1 MLLCPR
7 AFLTGAGVHIRL
19 LGGIEVVSA
28 GGQPLHFATR
38 KTSLLFAAL
47 VLAGPKGLRRERVA
61 AMLWAGSGEQQAR
74 NSLRQALVDIRRLF
88 PSTGD
93 EAIRIEGNADTIWLA
108 ANANEADI
116 WVFDRNCQ
124 ADDGMSL
131 AAAADLYRGELL
143 DGPSFPGEIDE
154 WIVPLRANCTR
165 KALDLVERLSL
176 LPELGPSGEQ
186 ACESLAERLVAL
198 DPCAEQAHRALIRI
212 FRRRGKTNDALRQFL
227 ACKEALKREL
237 GVEPEEATR
246 ALVERIDASRMEH
259 PSEPTAAGG
268 RPGIELSRSEEA
280 AEPPR
285 PAVSIPEKPSIAV
298 LPFQNMSGDAEQEY
312 FTDGVVEEITAALSH
327 VNWLFVIARNSAF
340 AYKGQA
346 VDVKRVARELGV
358 RYVLEGSVRRAGSRL
373 RVAGQLV
380 EAAAGVSLWADR
392 FEGDV
397 SEVFELQDL
406 VASSVIGAISPR
418 LEQAEMARAKRKP
431 TDSLDAYDHYL
442 RGMASLYRWTREGLE
457 EALPQFYKA
466 IELDPDFAA
475 AQGAAAWCYFWRMA
489 NGWMSDREKETAE
502 VSRLVGNVAIAGQD
516 DAVALAFSGL
526 ALGYVI
532 GDYEAGSALA
542 DRALVLNPNCAA
554 AWSASGC
561 LKACHDDPDI
571 AIEHLSRARRLSPL
585 DPLTFFM
592 QSFTAFAHF
601 VAGRHDAAWPLAE
614 AASRAQPYYLTGLR
628 VAAASNA
635 MAGRLDAASKYVSRS
650 LALDPELALSNLKHR
665 VGQIRPDYFARYVE
679 ALRVAGLPE

>member
-1 MLLCPR
+1 MTDVFVSYAR
-7 AFLTGAGVHIRL
+7 ADEPQA
-19 LGGIEVVSA
+19 
-28 GGQPLHFATR
+28 
-38 KTSLLFAAL
+38 
-47 VLAGPKGLRRERVA
+47 ERVA
-61 AMLWAGSGEQQAR
+61 
-74 NSLRQALVDIRRLF
+74 
-88 PSTGD
+88 
-93 EAIRIEGNADTIWLA
+93 EA
-108 ANANEADI
+108 
-116 WVFDRNCQ
+116 
-124 ADDGMSL
+124 
-131 AAAADLYRGELL
+131 
-143 DGPSFPGEIDE
+143 
-154 WIVPLRANCTR
+154 LRAEGYEVWR
-165 KALDLVERLSL
+165 DSE
-176 LPELGPSGEQ
+176 LP
-186 ACESLAERLVAL
+186 
-198 DPCAEQAHRALIRI
+198 AHRAYADVIEERLKSAQAVVVLWSGEAARSQWV
-212 FRRRGKTNDALRQFL
+212 RAEADAARSAGTLVQATLDGAHPPMPFNQIQC
-227 ACKEALKREL
+227 ADLKL
-237 GVEPEEATR
+237 WDGNC
-246 ALVERIDASRMEH
+246 DASGWRKLAGSVAEL
-259 PSEPTAAGG
+259 TAG
-268 RPGIELSRSEEA
+268 RGTDKPKRRSPKA
-280 AEPPR
+280 S
-285 PAVSIPEKPSIAV
+285 AVSVCV

-358 RYVLEGSVRRAGSRL
+358 RYVLEGSVRKAGSRL

-406 VASSVIGAISPR
+406 VASRVIGAISPR

-431 TDSLDAYDHYL
+431 TESLDAYDHYL

-489 NGWMSDREKETAE
+489 NGWMSDREQETAE

-592 QSFTAFAHF
+592 QCFTAFAHF
-601 VAGRHDAAWPLAE
+601 VAGRNEAAWPIAE

-635 MAGRLDAASKYVSRS
+635 MAGRLDAASKHIARS
-650 LALDPELALSNLKHR
+650 LRLDPELTLSNLKHR

-679 ALRVAGLPE
+679 ALRLAGLPE

>member
-1 MLLCPR
+1 M
-7 AFLTGAGVHIRL
+7 AGVHIRL
-19 LGGIEVVSA
+19 PGGIEVVSA
-28 GGQPLHFATR
+28 GEQPLHFATR

-61 AMLWAGSGEQQAR
+61 AMLWAGSAEQQAR

-93 EAIRIEGNADTIWLA
+93 EAIRIEGNADAIWLA
-108 ANANEADI
+108 ASADEADI
-116 WVFDRNCQ
+116 WIFDQKVR
-124 ADDGMSL
+124 AEDAGSL
-131 AAAADLYRGELL
+131 ATAAGLYRGDLL
-143 DGPSFPGEIDE
+143 DGLSSPGEIDE
-154 WIVPLRANCTR
+154 WLAPLRASYAR

-176 LPELGPSGEQ
+176 LPELDFSEQQ
-186 ACESLAERLVAL
+186 ACEALAERLVAI

-212 FRRRGKTNDALRQFL
+212 FHRRGKTNDAFRQFL

-246 ALVERIDASRMEH
+246 ALVERIEPLKTERLKEPKAEEDPSGVEPSR
-259 PSEPTAAGG
+259 
-268 RPGIELSRSEEA
+268 LEA
-280 AEPPR
+280 KAEPPR
-285 PAVSIPEKPSIAV
+285 AVVSVPEKPSIAV

-312 FTDGVVEEITAALSH
+312 FTDGVVEEITTALSH

-340 AYKGQA
+340 AYKGHT
-346 VDVKRVARELGV
+346 VDVTRVARDLGV
-358 RYVLEGSVRRAGSRL
+358 RYVLEGSVRKAGSRL

-397 SEVFELQDL
+397 SDVFELQDL
-406 VASSVIGAISPR
+406 VASRVIGAISPK

-475 AQGAAAWCYFWRMA
+475 AEGAAAWCYFWRMA
-489 NGWMSDREKETAE
+489 NGWMTDRQKETVE

-542 DRALVLNPNCAA
+542 DRALVLNPNCAT

-592 QSFTAFAHF
+592 QCFTAFAHF

-614 AASRAQPYYLTGLR
+614 AASREQPYYLTGLR

-635 MAGRLDAASKYVSRS
+635 MAGRLDAAGKYISRS
-650 LALDPELALSNLKHR
+650 LTLDPGLRLSNLKHR
-665 VGQIRPDYFARYVE
+665 VGQIRPDYFDRYVE
-679 ALRVAGLPE
+679 ALRLAGLPE

>member
-1 MLLCPR
+1 M
-7 AFLTGAGVHIRL
+7 HIRL

-47 VLAGPKGLRRERVA
+47 VLVGPKGVRRERVA
-61 AMLWAGSGEQQAR
+61 ATLWAGSGEQQAR

-108 ANANEADI
+108 ANTDEADI
-116 WVFDRNCQ
+116 WVFDRKCQ
-124 ADDGMSL
+124 ADDGESL
-131 AAAADLYRGELL
+131 AAAADLYRGDLL
-143 DGPSFPGEIDE
+143 DGLSSPGQIDE
-154 WIVPLRANCTR
+154 WLAPLRANYSR
-165 KALDLVERLSL
+165 KALDLAERLSL
-176 LPELGPSGEQ
+176 LRELGSHEEQ
-186 ACESLAERLVAL
+186 ACETLAERLVTL

-212 FRRRGKTNDALRQFL
+212 FRRRGKTNDAFRQFL

-246 ALVERIDASRMEH
+246 ALVERIEAANME
-259 PSEPTAAGG
+259 PKEPVVDSG
-268 RPGIELSRSEEA
+268 PPEVELSNLEVR
-280 AEPPR
+280 AELPR
-285 PAVSIPEKPSIAV
+285 PAVSVPEKPSIAV
-298 LPFQNMSGDAEQEY
+298 LPFQNMSGDAEQDY
-312 FTDGVVEEITAALSH
+312 FTDGVVEEITTALSH

-346 VDVKRVARELGV
+346 VDVTRVGRELGV
-358 RYVLEGSVRRAGSRL
+358 RYVLEGSVRKAGSRL

-380 EAAAGVSLWADR
+380 EAAAGTSLWADR

-397 SEVFELQDL
+397 SEIFELQDL

-431 TDSLDAYDHYL
+431 TESLDAYDHYL
-442 RGMASLYRWTREGLE
+442 RGMTSLYRWTREGLD

-489 NGWMSDREKETAE
+489 NGWMTDRHQETAE
-502 VSRLVGNVAIAGQD
+502 VARLVGNVAIHGKD
-516 DAVALAFSGL
+516 DAVALAFSSV

-542 DRALVLNPNCAA
+542 DRALVLNPNCAT
-554 AWSASGC
+554 AWSASGY
-561 LKACHDDPDI
+561 LKACYGDPDI

-592 QSFTAFAHF
+592 QTFTAFAHF
-601 VAGRHDAAWPLAE
+601 VAGRYDAAWPLAE

-635 MAGRLDAASKYVSRS
+635 MAGRQNAASKHIARSRQ
-650 LALDPELALSNLKHR
+650 LDPELTLSNLKHR
-665 VGQIRPDYFARYVE
+665 VGPIRPAYFTKYFE
-679 ALRVAGLPE
+679 ALRLAGLPE

>member
-1 MLLCPR
+1 
-7 AFLTGAGVHIRL
+7 
-19 LGGIEVVSA
+19 
-28 GGQPLHFATR
+28 
-38 KTSLLFAAL
+38 
-47 VLAGPKGLRRERVA
+47 
-61 AMLWAGSGEQQAR
+61 MLWAGSGEQQAR

-88 PSTGD
+88 PSAGD
-93 EAIRIEGNADTIWLA
+93 ETIRIEGNADTIWLA
-108 ANANEADI
+108 ANADEADI
-116 WVFDRNCQ
+116 WIFDRKIQ
-124 ADDGMSL
+124 ADDGASL
-131 AAAADLYRGELL
+131 AAAADFYRGDLL
-143 DGPSFPGEIDE
+143 DGLSFSHEIDE
-154 WIVPLRANCTR
+154 WLAPLRANYTR

-176 LPELGPSGEQ
+176 LPELGSREEQ
-186 ACESLAERLVAL
+186 ACERLAERLVTL

-212 FRRRGKTNDALRQFL
+212 FHRHGKTNDAFRQFL

-246 ALVERIDASRMEH
+246 ALVERIEAPNMGRLKEPIADGGPPEIGVSRLEAKV
-259 PSEPTAAGG
+259 EPL
-268 RPGIELSRSEEA
+268 RPT
-280 AEPPR
+280 
-285 PAVSIPEKPSIAV
+285 VSVPEKPSIAV

-312 FTDGVVEEITAALSH
+312 FTDGVVEEITTALSH
-327 VNWLFVIARNSAF
+327 VSWLFVIARNSAF

-346 VDVKRVARELGV
+346 VDVTRVARELGV
-358 RYVLEGSVRRAGSRL
+358 RYVLEGSVRKAGSRL
-373 RVAGQLV
+373 RVAGQLI
-380 EAAAGVSLWADR
+380 EATAGVSLWADR

-406 VASSVIGAISPR
+406 VASSVIGAISPK

-431 TDSLDAYDHYL
+431 TESLDAYDHYL
-442 RGMASLYRWTREGLE
+442 RGMASLYSWTREGLE
-457 EALPQFYKA
+457 AALPQFYKA

-475 AQGAAAWCYFWRMA
+475 AKGAAAWCYFWRMA
-489 NGWMSDREKETAE
+489 NGWMTDPQKERAE
-502 VSRLVGNVAIAGQD
+502 VSRLAGNVAIAHQD

-532 GDYEAGSALA
+532 GDYEAGSALV

-585 DPLTFFM
+585 DPMTFFM

-601 VAGRHDAAWPLAE
+601 VAGRYDAAWPIAE

-635 MAGRLDAASKYVSRS
+635 MAGRLDAASGHIARS
-650 LALDPELALSNLKHR
+650 LRLDPELTLSNLKHR
-665 VGQIRPDYFARYVE
+665 VGQIRPDYFARYAE
-679 ALRVAGLPE
+679 ALRLAGLPE

>member
-1 MLLCPR
+1 M
-7 AFLTGAGVHIRL
+7 HIRL

-28 GGQPLHFATR
+28 DGQPLHFATR

-47 VLAGPKGLRRERVA
+47 VLAGPKGVRRERLA
-61 AMLWAGSGEQQAR
+61 AMLWADSGEQQAR

-88 PSTGD
+88 PSTGA

-108 ANANEADI
+108 ANAEETDI
-116 WVFDRNCQ
+116 WIFDRKIQ
-124 ADDGMSL
+124 AEDGTSL
-131 AAAADLYRGELL
+131 TAAADLYYGDLL
-143 DGPSFPGEIDE
+143 DGLSFPGEIDE
-154 WIVPLRANCTR
+154 WFAPLRASYTR
-165 KALDLVERLSL
+165 KALELAERLSL
-176 LPELGPSGEQ
+176 LPELGPREEQ
-186 ACESLAERLVAL
+186 ACETLAERLVTL

-212 FRRRGKTNDALRQFL
+212 LRRRGKTNDAFRQFL
-227 ACKEALKREL
+227 TCKDALQREL

-246 ALVERIDASRMEH
+246 ALVERIEAPVTARLK
-259 PSEPTAAGG
+259 EPT
-268 RPGIELSRSEEA
+268 PEVEPSRLEA
-280 AEPPR
+280 TAEPPH
-285 PAVSIPEKPSIAV
+285 PTASVPEKPSIAV
-298 LPFQNMSGDAEQEY
+298 LPFQNMSGDPEQEY
-312 FTDGVVEEITAALSH
+312 FTDGVVEEITTALSH

-346 VDVKRVARELGV
+346 VDVTRVARELGV

-373 RVAGQLV
+373 RVAGQLI

-397 SEVFELQDL
+397 SQVFELQDL
-406 VASSVIGAISPR
+406 VASSVIGAISPK

-431 TDSLDAYDHYL
+431 TESLDAYDHYL
-442 RGMASLYRWTREGLE
+442 RGMASLYRWTKEGLE

-466 IELDPDFAA
+466 IERDPDFAA

-489 NGWMSDREKETAE
+489 NGWMSDRQKEAAE
-502 VSRLVGNVAIAGQD
+502 VSRLVGNVAISGQD

-526 ALGYVI
+526 ALGYI
-532 GDYEAGSALA
+532 FGDYEAGSALA

-592 QSFTAFAHF
+592 QTFTAFAHF
-601 VAGRHDAAWPLAE
+601 VAGRYDAAWPLAE

-635 MAGRLDAASKYVSRS
+635 MAGRPDAARKYIARS
-650 LALDPELALSNLKHR
+650 LQLDPELTLSSLKHR
-665 VGQIRPDYFARYVE
+665 VGQIRPAYFAKYVE
-679 ALRVAGLPE
+679 ALRLAGLPE

>member
-1 MLLCPR
+1 M
-7 AFLTGAGVHIRL
+7 HIRL

-47 VLAGPKGLRRERVA
+47 VLAGPKGLRRERAA
-61 AMLWAGSGEQQAR
+61 AMLWADSGEQQAR

-93 EAIRIEGNADTIWLA
+93 EAIRLEGNADTIWLA
-108 ANANEADI
+108 ANADEADI
-116 WVFDRNCQ
+116 WIFDRKCR
-124 ADDGMSL
+124 ADDSISL
-131 AAAADLYRGELL
+131 AAAADLYRGDLL
-143 DGPSFPGEIDE
+143 DGLSSPGEIDD
-154 WIVPLRANCTR
+154 WLVPLRTNYTR
-165 KALDLVERLSL
+165 KALDLAERLSL
-176 LPELGPSGEQ
+176 LPELGSREEQ
-186 ACESLAERLVAL
+186 ACETLAERLVRL
-198 DPCAEQAHRALIRI
+198 DSCAEQAHRALIRI
-212 FRRRGKTNDALRQFL
+212 FRRRGKTNDAFRQFL
-227 ACKEALKREL
+227 ACREALKREL
-237 GVEPEEATR
+237 SVEPEEATR
-246 ALVERIDASRMEH
+246 ALVERIETPAMER
-259 PSEPTAAGG
+259 PKDPAADGG
-268 RPGIELSRSEEA
+268 PPAIELSRLEA
-280 AEPPR
+280 KAEPMR
-285 PAVSIPEKPSIAV
+285 PAASVPEKPSIAV
-298 LPFQNMSGDAEQEY
+298 LPFQNMSGDAEQDY
-312 FTDGVVEEITAALSH
+312 FTDGVVEEITTALSH

-346 VDVKRVARELGV
+346 VDVARVARELGV
-358 RYVLEGSVRRAGSRL
+358 RYVLEGSVRRAGRRL
-373 RVAGQLV
+373 RVSGQLV
-380 EAAAGVSLWADR
+380 EAAAAVSLWADR

-431 TDSLDAYDHYL
+431 TESLDAYDHYL

-475 AQGAAAWCYFWRMA
+475 AEGAAAWCYFWRMA
-489 NGWMSDREKETAE
+489 NGWMTDRQKETAE
-502 VSRLVGNVAIAGQD
+502 VSRLVGNVAISGQD

-526 ALGYVI
+526 ALGYVT

-542 DRALVLNPNCAA
+542 DRALMLNPNCAA

-571 AIEHLSRARRLSPL
+571 AIEHMSRARRLSPL

-592 QSFTAFAHF
+592 QTFTAFAHF
-601 VAGRHDAAWPLAE
+601 VAGRYDAAWPLAE
-614 AASRAQPYYLTGLR
+614 AASRTQPYYLTGLR

-635 MAGRLDAASKYVSRS
+635 MAGRLDAASKHIARS
-650 LALDPELALSNLKHR
+650 LALDPELTLSNLKHR
-665 VGQIRPDYFARYVE
+665 VGQIRPAYFAKYVE
-679 ALRVAGLPE
+679 ALRLAGLPE

>member
-1 MLLCPR
+1 M
-7 AFLTGAGVHIRL
+7 
-19 LGGIEVVSA
+19 
-28 GGQPLHFATR
+28 
-38 KTSLLFAAL
+38 
-47 VLAGPKGLRRERVA
+47 
-61 AMLWAGSGEQQAR
+61 
-74 NSLRQALVDIRRLF
+74 
-88 PSTGD
+88 
-93 EAIRIEGNADTIWLA
+93 
-108 ANANEADI
+108 
-116 WVFDRNCQ
+116 FDRGCQ
-124 ADDGMSL
+124 ADDGASL
-131 AAAADLYRGELL
+131 AAAADLYRSELL
-143 DGPSFPGEIDE
+143 DGQSSPGEIDD
-154 WIVPLRANCTR
+154 WFAPLRANYTR

-176 LPELGPSGEQ
+176 LPALGPREEQ
-186 ACESLAERLVAL
+186 ACEALAERLVAL

-212 FRRRGKTNDALRQFL
+212 FRRRGKTNDAFRQFL

-237 GVEPEEATR
+237 DVEPEEATR
-246 ALVERIDASRMEH
+246 ALVERIEATAELG
-259 PSEPTAAGG
+259 EPAADRG
-268 RPGIELSRSEEA
+268 PPQAELSLLEA
-280 AEPPR
+280 KAAR
-285 PAVSIPEKPSIAV
+285 PAVSVPEKPSIAV

-312 FTDGVVEEITAALSH
+312 FTDGVVEEITTALSH

-346 VDVKRVARELGV
+346 VDVTRVARELGV

-380 EAAAGVSLWADR
+380 EATAGVSLWADR

-406 VASSVIGAISPR
+406 VASRVIGAISPR
-418 LEQAEMARAKRKP
+418 LEQAEIARAKRKP
-431 TDSLDAYDHYL
+431 TESLDAYDHYL
-442 RGMASLYRWTREGLE
+442 RGMASLLE

-475 AQGAAAWCYFWRMA
+475 AQGATAWCYFWRMA
-489 NGWMSDREKETAE
+489 NGWMTDRQKETDE

-516 DAVALAFSGL
+516 DAVALAFGGL

-542 DRALVLNPNCAA
+542 DRALALNPNCAA

-601 VAGRHDAAWPLAE
+601 VAGRHDAAWPVAE
-614 AASRAQPYYLTGLR
+614 AASREQPYYLTGLR

-635 MAGRLDAASKYVSRS
+635 MAGRLDAARRYISRS
-650 LALDPELALSNLKHR
+650 LALDPELTLSNLKHR
-665 VGQIRPDYFARYVE
+665 VGQIRPDYFAKYVE
-679 ALRVAGLPE
+679 ALRLAGLPE

>member
-1 MLLCPR
+1 M
-7 AFLTGAGVHIRL
+7 HIRL

-108 ANANEADI
+108 ANADEADI
-116 WVFDRNCQ
+116 WAFDRSCKD
-124 ADDGMSL
+124 DDGTSL

-143 DGPSFPGEIDE
+143 DGLSFPSEIDE
-154 WIVPLRANCTR
+154 WLAPLRASYTR
-165 KALDLVERLSL
+165 KALDLAERLSL
-176 LPELGPSGEQ
+176 LRELDSHEER
-186 ACESLAERLVAL
+186 ACERLAECLVTL

-212 FRRRGKTNDALRQFL
+212 FRRRGKTNDAFRQFL
-227 ACKEALKREL
+227 ACREALKREL

-246 ALVERIDASRMEH
+246 TLAESVEGPNIERLKAPGAD
-259 PSEPTAAGG
+259 GG
-268 RPGIELSRSEEA
+268 TPEVELSHLEVKT
-280 AEPPR
+280 EPPR
-285 PAVSIPEKPSIAV
+285 PAVSVPEKPSIAV
-298 LPFQNMSGDAEQEY
+298 LPFQNMSGDAEQDY
-312 FTDGVVEEITAALSH
+312 FTDGVVEEITTALSH

-346 VDVKRVARELGV
+346 VDVTRVARELGV
-358 RYVLEGSVRRAGSRL
+358 RYVLEGSVRKAGSRL
-373 RVAGQLV
+373 RVAGQLI

-431 TDSLDAYDHYL
+431 TESLDAYDHYL
-442 RGMASLYRWTREGLE
+442 RGMASLYRWTREGQE

-466 IELDPDFAA
+466 IQLDPDFAA

-489 NGWMSDREKETAE
+489 NGWMTDRLKETAE

-542 DRALVLNPNCAA
+542 DRALMLNPNCAA

-571 AIEHLSRARRLSPL
+571 AIEHMSRARRLSPL

-601 VAGRHDAAWPLAE
+601 VAGRYDAAWPVAE

-628 VAAASNA
+628 VAAASDA
-635 MAGRLDAASKYVSRS
+635 MAGRLDAASKHIAHS
-650 LALDPELALSNLKHR
+650 LALDPELTLSNLKHR

-679 ALRVAGLPE
+679 ALRLAGLPE

>member
-1 MLLCPR
+1 
-7 AFLTGAGVHIRL
+7 
-19 LGGIEVVSA
+19 
-28 GGQPLHFATR
+28 
-38 KTSLLFAAL
+38 
-47 VLAGPKGLRRERVA
+47 
-61 AMLWAGSGEQQAR
+61 MLWADSGEQQAR

-93 EAIRIEGNADTIWLA
+93 EPIRIEGNTDIIWLA
-108 ANANEADI
+108 ANADEADI
-116 WVFDRNCQ
+116 WIFDQ
-124 ADDGMSL
+124 KTEADDGISL
-131 AAAADLYRGELL
+131 AAAADLYGGELL
-143 DGPSFPGEIDE
+143 DGLSLAGEIGE
-154 WIVPLRANCTR
+154 WLAPLRTNYTR
-165 KALDLVERLSL
+165 KALDLAERLSL
-176 LPELGPSGEQ
+176 LPELGTRQEQ
-186 ACESLAERLVAL
+186 ACERLAERLVTL

-212 FRRRGKTNDALRQFL
+212 FRHRGKTNDAFRQFL

-237 GVEPEEATR
+237 GVEPEEATQ
-246 ALVERIDASRMEH
+246 ALVERIEAPEMERRKK
-259 PSEPTAAGG
+259 PMAAGS
-268 RPGIELSRSEEA
+268 PIEAELSRPEA
-280 AEPPR
+280 KAEPPR
-285 PAVSIPEKPSIAV
+285 PAVPVPEKPSITV

-312 FTDGVVEEITAALSH
+312 FTDGVVEEITTALSH

-346 VDVKRVARELGV
+346 VDVTRVARELGV
-358 RYVLEGSVRRAGSRL
+358 RYVLEGSVRKAGTRL
-373 RVAGQLV
+373 RVAGQLI

-431 TDSLDAYDHYL
+431 TESLDAYDHHL
-442 RGMASLYRWTREGLE
+442 RGMASLYRWTKEGLE
-457 EALPQFYKA
+457 EALPQFYRA

-475 AQGAAAWCYFWRMA
+475 AEGAAAWCYFWRMA
-489 NGWMSDREKETAE
+489 NGWMTDRQKEAAE

-526 ALGYVI
+526 ALGYVT

-571 AIEHLSRARRLSPL
+571 AIEHMLRARRLSPL

-592 QSFTAFAHF
+592 QCFTAFAHF
-601 VAGRHDAAWPLAE
+601 VAGRYDAAWPLAE

-628 VAAASNA
+628 VAAASDA
-635 MAGRLDAASKYVSRS
+635 MAGRLDAASRHIVRS
-650 LALDPELALSNLKHR
+650 LQLDPDLRLSNLKHR

-679 ALRVAGLPE
+679 ALRLAGLPE

>member
-1 MLLCPR
+1 M
-7 AFLTGAGVHIRL
+7 HIRL
-19 LGGIEVVSA
+19 LGDIEVASA

-38 KTSLLFAAL
+38 KTALLFAAL

-93 EAIRIEGNADTIWLA
+93 ESIRIEGNADTIWLA
-108 ANANEADI
+108 ANADEADI
-116 WVFDRNCQ
+116 WIFDQKCQ
-124 ADDGMSL
+124 ADDGASL
-131 AAAADLYRGELL
+131 AAAADFYRGDLL
-143 DGPSFPGEIDE
+143 DGLAFPHEIDE
-154 WIVPLRANCTR
+154 WLAPFRATYTR

-176 LPELGPSGEQ
+176 LPELGSHQEQ
-186 ACESLAERLVAL
+186 ACERLAERLMAL

-212 FRRRGKTNDALRQFL
+212 FRSRGKTNDAFRQFL

-246 ALVERIDASRMEH
+246 ALVERIEAPGHLTEPMAEGGPPEVEPSR
-259 PSEPTAAGG
+259 P
-268 RPGIELSRSEEA
+268 EA
-280 AEPPR
+280 KAEPPR
-285 PAVSIPEKPSIAV
+285 PAVSVPEKPSIAV

-312 FTDGVVEEITAALSH
+312 FTDGVVEEITTALSH

-346 VDVKRVARELGV
+346 VDVTRVARELGV

-373 RVAGQLV
+373 RVAGQLI
-380 EAAAGVSLWADR
+380 EATAGVTLWADR
-392 FEGDV
+392 FEGDIA
-397 SEVFELQDL
+397 EVFELQDL

-418 LEQAEMARAKRKP
+418 LEQAEIARAKRKP
-431 TDSLDAYDHYL
+431 TESLDAYDHYL

-466 IELDPDFAA
+466 IQLDPDFAA

-489 NGWMSDREKETAE
+489 NGWMTDRQKETTE
-502 VSRLVGNVAIAGQD
+502 VSRLVGNVAIAGHD
-516 DAVALAFSGL
+516 DAVAQAFSGL
-526 ALGYVI
+526 ALGYVM

-601 VAGRHDAAWPLAE
+601 VAGRHDDAWPIAE

-635 MAGRLDAASKYVSRS
+635 MAGRLDAASKHIARS
-650 LALDPELALSNLKHR
+650 LRLDPELTLSNLKYR
-665 VGQIRPDYFARYVE
+665 VGLIKPDYFARYVE
-679 ALRVAGLPE
+679 ALRLAGLPE

>member
-1 MLLCPR
+1 M
-7 AFLTGAGVHIRL
+7 HIRL

-28 GGQPLHFATR
+28 GRQPLHFATR

-47 VLAGPKGLRRERVA
+47 VLAGPKGLRREKVA
-61 AMLWAGSGEQQAR
+61 AMLWTGSGEQQAR

-88 PSTGD
+88 PSTGN
-93 EAIRIEGNADTIWLA
+93 EAIRIEGNADTIWVV
-108 ANANEADI
+108 ANDNEADI
-116 WVFDRNCQ
+116 WIFDRNCQ
-124 ADDGMSL
+124 ADDGASL
-131 AAAADLYRGELL
+131 AAAADLYRGDLL
-143 DGPSFPGEIDE
+143 DGLPSPGEIDE
-154 WIVPLRANCTR
+154 WLAPLRANYTR
-165 KALDLVERLSL
+165 KALDLAERLSL
-176 LPELGPSGEQ
+176 LPELGEREEQ
-186 ACESLAERLVAL
+186 ACERLAERLVTS
-198 DPCAEQAHRALIRI
+198 DPCAEQAHRALIRV
-212 FRRRGKTNDALRQFL
+212 FRRHGRTNDAFRQFL

-246 ALVERIDASRMEH
+246 ALIERIEAPMELKGSIADYGQ
-259 PSEPTAAGG
+259 PEA
-268 RPGIELSRSEEA
+268 ELSRLEA
-280 AEPPR
+280 KAPR
-285 PAVSIPEKPSIAV
+285 PVVSVPEKPSIAV

-312 FTDGVVEEITAALSH
+312 FTDGVVEEITTALSH
-327 VNWLFVIARNSAF
+327 VSWLFVIARNSAF

-346 VDVKRVARELGV
+346 VDVTRVARELGV
-358 RYVLEGSVRRAGSRL
+358 RYVLEGSVRKAGSRL
-373 RVAGQLV
+373 RVAGQLI
-380 EAAAGVSLWADR
+380 EASAGVNLWADR

-431 TDSLDAYDHYL
+431 TESLDAYDHYL

-457 EALPQFYKA
+457 EALPQFYRA
-466 IELDPDFAA
+466 IQLDPDFAA
-475 AQGAAAWCYFWRMA
+475 AEGAAAWCYFWRMA
-489 NGWMSDREKETAE
+489 NGWMIDRQKETAE
-502 VSRLVGNVAIAGQD
+502 VSRLVGDVAIAGKD

-526 ALGYVI
+526 ALGYVT

-571 AIEHLSRARRLSPL
+571 AIEHMSRARRLSPL

-592 QSFTAFAHF
+592 QTFTAFAHF
-601 VAGRHDAAWPLAE
+601 VAGRYDAAWPLAE

-635 MAGRLDAASKYVSRS
+635 MAGRLDAASRHIARS
-650 LALDPELALSNLKHR
+650 LELDPQLKLSNLKHR
-665 VGQIRPDYFARYVE
+665 VGQIRPEYFAKYVE
-679 ALRVAGLPE
+679 ALRLAGLPE

>member
-1 MLLCPR
+1 M
-7 AFLTGAGVHIRL
+7 HIRL

-28 GGQPLHFATR
+28 GGKPLHFATR

-47 VLAGPKGLRRERVA
+47 VLAGPRGLRRDRAA

-108 ANANEADI
+108 TNADEADI
-116 WVFDRNCQ
+116 WMFDRKIA
-124 ADDGMSL
+124 ADDGTSL
-131 AAAADLYRGELL
+131 ATAADLYRGDLL
-143 DGPSFPGEIDE
+143 DGLSSPGEIED
-154 WIVPLRANCTR
+154 WLAPLRANYAR
-165 KALDLVERLSL
+165 KALDLAERLSL
-176 LPELGPSGEQ
+176 LPKLDSRVEQ
-186 ACESLAERLVAL
+186 ACETLAERLVTL

-212 FRRRGKTNDALRQFL
+212 FRRRGKTNDAFRQFL
-227 ACKEALKREL
+227 VCKEALKREL

-246 ALVERIDASRMEH
+246 ALVERIEA
-259 PSEPTAAGG
+259 EPTAKG
-268 RPGIELSRSEEA
+268 RPPEIEPSGLEVK

-285 PAVSIPEKPSIAV
+285 PAVSVPEKPSIAV
-298 LPFQNMSGDAEQEY
+298 LPFQNMSDDAEQEY
-312 FTDGVVEEITAALSH
+312 FTDGVVEEITTALSH

-346 VDVKRVARELGV
+346 VEVTRVARELGV

-380 EAAAGVSLWADR
+380 EAAAGVTLWADR

-406 VASSVIGAISPR
+406 VASSVVGAISPR

-431 TDSLDAYDHYL
+431 TESLDAYDHYL

-475 AQGAAAWCYFWRMA
+475 AEGAAAWCYFWRMA
-489 NGWMSDREKETAE
+489 NRWMTDRQKETAE
-502 VSRLVGNVAIAGQD
+502 VSRLVGKVAISGQD
-516 DAVALAFSGL
+516 DAVALAFGGL
-526 ALGYVI
+526 ALGYVT
-532 GDYEAGSALA
+532 GDYEAALALA
-542 DRALVLNPNCAA
+542 DRALVLNPNCAT
-554 AWSASGC
+554 AWSASGY
-561 LKACHDDPDI
+561 LKACYDDPDI

-592 QSFTAFAHF
+592 QTCTAFAHF
-601 VAGRHDAAWPLAE
+601 VAGRYDVAWPLAE
-614 AASRAQPYYLTGLR
+614 AASRTQPYYLTGLR
-628 VAAASNA
+628 VAAACNA
-635 MAGRLDAASKYVSRS
+635 MAGRLDAASKHIARS
-650 LALDPELALSNLKHR
+650 LALDPELTLANLTH
-665 VGQIRPDYFARYVE
+665 VAGHIRPAYFAKYFE
-679 ALRVAGLPE
+679 ALRLAGLPE

>member
-1 MLLCPR
+1 M
-7 AFLTGAGVHIRL
+7 HIRL

-28 GGQPLHFATR
+28 GGKPLHFATR

-47 VLAGPKGLRRERVA
+47 VLAGPRGLRRERLA

-108 ANANEADI
+108 ANADEADI
-116 WVFDRNCQ
+116 WIFDRKIE
-124 ADDGMSL
+124 ADDGTTL
-131 AAAADLYRGELL
+131 ATAADLYRGDLL
-143 DGPSFPGEIDE
+143 DGLSSPGEIED
-154 WIVPLRANCTR
+154 WLAPHRANYTR
-165 KALDLVERLSL
+165 KALDLAERLSL
-176 LPELGPSGEQ
+176 LPKLDSREVQ
-186 ACESLAERLVAL
+186 ACETLAERLVTL

-212 FRRRGKTNDALRQFL
+212 FRRRGKTNDAFRQFL
-227 ACKEALKREL
+227 VCKEALKREL

-246 ALVERIDASRMEH
+246 ALVERAEMPNME
-259 PSEPTAAGG
+259 SLKEPIADGG
-268 RPGIELSRSEEA
+268 PPEVELSRLEA
-280 AEPPR
+280 RAEPPR
-285 PAVSIPEKPSIAV
+285 TAVSVPEKPSIAV

-312 FTDGVVEEITAALSH
+312 FTDGVVEEITTALSH

-346 VDVKRVARELGV
+346 IDVTRVARELGV
-358 RYVLEGSVRRAGSRL
+358 RYVLEGSVRKAGSRL
-373 RVAGQLV
+373 RVAGQLI

-406 VASSVIGAISPR
+406 VASSVVGAISPR

-431 TDSLDAYDHYL
+431 TESLDAYDHYL
-442 RGMASLYRWTREGLE
+442 RGMASLYRWTREGQE

-466 IELDPDFAA
+466 VALDPDFAA
-475 AQGAAAWCYFWRMA
+475 AEGAAAWCYFWRMA
-489 NGWMSDREKETAE
+489 NRWMTDRQKETAE
-502 VSRLVGNVAIAGQD
+502 VSRLVGNVAISGHD

-526 ALGYVI
+526 ALGYVT
-532 GDYEAGSALA
+532 GDYEAASALA
-542 DRALVLNPNCAA
+542 DRALVLNPNCAT
-554 AWSASGC
+554 AWCASGY
-561 LKACHDDPDI
+561 LKSCYDDPDI

-592 QSFTAFAHF
+592 QTCTAFAHF
-601 VAGRHDAAWPLAE
+601 VAGRYDVAWPLAE
-614 AASRAQPYYLTGLR
+614 AASRTQPYYLTGLR

-635 MAGRLDAASKYVSRS
+635 MAGRLDAASKHIARA
-650 LALDPELALSNLKHR
+650 LALDPDLKLANLTH
-665 VGQIRPDYFARYVE
+665 VAGHIRPAYFAKYAE
-679 ALRVAGLPE
+679 ALRLAGLPE

>member
-1 MLLCPR
+1 M
-7 AFLTGAGVHIRL
+7 HIRL

-28 GGQPLHFATR
+28 DGQPLHFATR

-88 PSTGD
+88 PSTGG

-116 WVFDRNCQ
+116 WVFDRKCQ
-124 ADDGMSL
+124 ADDGKNL

-143 DGPSFPGEIDE
+143 DGLSFPGDIDE
-154 WIVPLRANCTR
+154 WLVPLRANYTR
-165 KALDLVERLSL
+165 KALDLAERLSL
-176 LPELGPSGEQ
+176 LPELGSHEEQ
-186 ACESLAERLVAL
+186 ACERLAECLVTL

-212 FRRRGKTNDALRQFL
+212 FRRRGKTNDAFRQFL
-227 ACKEALKREL
+227 ACREALKREL

-246 ALVERIDASRMEH
+246 ALVTDSSAPEV
-259 PSEPTAAGG
+259 
-268 RPGIELSRSEEA
+268 ELSSPEA
-280 AEPPR
+280 KAPR
-285 PAVSIPEKPSIAV
+285 PAVSVPEKPSIAV
-298 LPFQNMSGDAEQEY
+298 LPFQNMSDDAEQEY
-312 FTDGVVEEITAALSH
+312 FTDGVVEEITTALSH

-346 VDVKRVARELGV
+346 VEVTRVARELGV

-380 EAAAGVSLWADR
+380 EAAAGVTLWADR

-406 VASSVIGAISPR
+406 VASSVVGAISPR

-431 TDSLDAYDHYL
+431 TESLDAYDHYL

-475 AQGAAAWCYFWRMA
+475 VEGAAAWCYFWRMA
-489 NGWMSDREKETAE
+489 NRWMTDRQKETAE
-502 VSRLVGNVAIAGQD
+502 VSRLVGHVAISGQD
-516 DAVALAFSGL
+516 DAVALAFGGL
-526 ALGYVI
+526 ALGYVV
-532 GDYEAGSALA
+532 GDYEAASALA
-542 DRALVLNPNCAA
+542 DRALVLNPNCAT
-554 AWSASGC
+554 AWSASGY
-561 LKACHDDPDI
+561 LKSCYDDPDI

-592 QSFTAFAHF
+592 QTCTAFAHF
-601 VAGRHDAAWPLAE
+601 VAGRYDVAWPLAE
-614 AASRAQPYYLTGLR
+614 AASRTQPYYLTGLR

-635 MAGRLDAASKYVSRS
+635 MAGRLDAASKHIARS
-650 LALDPELALSNLKHR
+650 LALDPELTLANLTH
-665 VGQIRPDYFARYVE
+665 VAGHIRPAYFAKYFE
-679 ALRVAGLPE
+679 ALRLAGLPE

>member
-1 MLLCPR
+1 M
-7 AFLTGAGVHIRL
+7 HIRL

-88 PSTGD
+88 PSTGG

-116 WVFDRNCQ
+116 WVFDRKCQ

-143 DGPSFPGEIDE
+143 DGLSFPGEIDE
-154 WIVPLRANCTR
+154 WLAPLRANYAR
-165 KALDLVERLSL
+165 KALDLAERLSL
-176 LPELGPSGEQ
+176 FRELGSREEQ
-186 ACESLAERLVAL
+186 ACERLAECLVTL

-212 FRRRGKTNDALRQFL
+212 FRRRGKTNDAFRQFL
-227 ACKEALKREL
+227 ACREALKREL

-246 ALVERIDASRMEH
+246 ALVADSSPPEV
-259 PSEPTAAGG
+259 
-268 RPGIELSRSEEA
+268 ELSSPETKA
-280 AEPPR
+280 PR
-285 PAVSIPEKPSIAV
+285 PAVSVPEKPSIAV
-298 LPFQNMSGDAEQEY
+298 LPFQNMSGDAEQDY
-312 FTDGVVEEITAALSH
+312 FTDGVVEEITTALSH

-346 VDVKRVARELGV
+346 VEVTRVARELGV

-380 EAAAGVSLWADR
+380 EAAAGVTLWADR

-406 VASSVIGAISPR
+406 VASSVVGAISPR

-431 TDSLDAYDHYL
+431 TESLDAYDHYL

-475 AQGAAAWCYFWRMA
+475 AEGAAAWCYFWRMA
-489 NGWMSDREKETAE
+489 NRWMTDRQKETAE
-502 VSRLVGNVAIAGQD
+502 VSRLVGNVAISGQD
-516 DAVALAFSGL
+516 DAVALAFGGL
-526 ALGYVI
+526 ALGYVV
-532 GDYEAGSALA
+532 GDYEAASALA
-542 DRALVLNPNCAA
+542 DRALVLNPNCAT
-554 AWSASGC
+554 AWSASGY
-561 LKACHDDPDI
+561 LKSCYDDPDI

-592 QSFTAFAHF
+592 QTCTAFAHF
-601 VAGRHDAAWPLAE
+601 VAGRYDVAWPLAE
-614 AASRAQPYYLTGLR
+614 AASRTQPYYLTGLR

-635 MAGRLDAASKYVSRS
+635 MAGRLDAASKHIARS
-650 LALDPELALSNLKHR
+650 LALDPDLTLANLTH
-665 VGQIRPDYFARYVE
+665 VAGHIRPAYFAKYFE
-679 ALRVAGLPE
+679 ALRLAGLPE

>member
-1 MLLCPR
+1 M
-7 AFLTGAGVHIRL
+7 HIRL

-93 EAIRIEGNADTIWLA
+93 AAIRVEGNADTIWLA
-108 ANANEADI
+108 ADADEADI
-116 WVFDRNCQ
+116 WVFDGAWQ
-124 ADDGMSL
+124 AEDGTNL
-131 AAAADLYRGELL
+131 AAAADLYRGDLL
-143 DGPSFPGEIDE
+143 DGLSFAGEVDE
-154 WIVPLRANCTR
+154 WLAPLRANYTR
-165 KALDLVERLSL
+165 KALDLAERLSL
-176 LPELGPSGEQ
+176 LPGWDAREEQ
-186 ACESLAERLVAL
+186 ACEALAERLVAL

-212 FRRRGKTNDALRQFL
+212 FHHRGKTNDAFRQFL
-227 ACKEALKREL
+227 ACREALKREL

-246 ALVERIDASRMEH
+246 ALVERIEAPDMA
-259 PSEPTAAGG
+259 PKEPVADSGT
-268 RPGIELSRSEEA
+268 SEEVKA
-280 AEPPR
+280 PR
-285 PAVSIPEKPSIAV
+285 PAVSVPEKPSIAV
-298 LPFQNMSGDAEQEY
+298 LPFQNMSGDVEQDY
-312 FTDGVVEEITAALSH
+312 FTDGVLEEITTALSH
-327 VNWLFVIARNSAF
+327 VSWLFVIARNSAF
-340 AYKGQA
+340 AYKGRA
-346 VDVKRVARELGV
+346 VDVTRVGRELGV
-358 RYVLEGSVRRAGSRL
+358 RYVLEGSVRKAGSRL

-380 EAAAGVSLWADR
+380 EAAAGTSLWADR

-406 VASSVIGAISPR
+406 VASRVIGAISPR

-431 TDSLDAYDHYL
+431 TESLDAYDHYL
-442 RGMASLYRWTREGLE
+442 RGMTSLYRWTREGLD

-475 AQGAAAWCYFWRMA
+475 TQGAAAWCYFWRMA
-489 NGWMSDREKETAE
+489 NGWMTNRHQETAE
-502 VSRLVGNVAIAGQD
+502 VARLVGNVVIHGQD
-516 DAVALAFSGL
+516 DAVALAFSSV
-526 ALGYVI
+526 ALGYVV
-532 GDYEAGSALA
+532 GDYEAGSALV
-542 DRALVLNPNCAA
+542 DRALVLNPNCAT
-554 AWSASGC
+554 AWSASGY
-561 LKACHDDPDI
+561 LKACYGDPDI

-592 QSFTAFAHF
+592 QTFTAFAHF
-601 VAGRHDAAWPLAE
+601 VAGRYDTAWPLAE

-635 MAGRLDAASKYVSRS
+635 MAGRRDAASKYIARSRQ
-650 LALDPELALSNLKHR
+650 LDPELTLSNLKHR
-665 VGQIRPDYFARYVE
+665 VGPIRPAYFAKYFE
-679 ALRVAGLPE
+679 ALRLAGLPE

>member
-1 MLLCPR
+1 
-7 AFLTGAGVHIRL
+7 L
-19 LGGIEVVSA
+19 LGDIEVVSA
-28 GGQPLHFATR
+28 AGQPLHFATR

-61 AMLWAGSGEQQAR
+61 AMLWADSGEQQAR

-93 EAIRIEGNADTIWLA
+93 EAIRIEGNTDTIWLA
-108 ANANEADI
+108 ANADEADI
-116 WVFDRNCQ
+116 WIFDQ
-124 ADDGMSL
+124 KIEADDSASL
-131 AAAADLYRGELL
+131 AVAADLYRGEPL
-143 DGPSFPGEIDE
+143 DGLSLAGEIGE
-154 WIVPLRANCTR
+154 WLGPLRASYSR
-165 KALDLVERLSL
+165 KALHLAERLSL
-176 LPELGPSGEQ
+176 LQDLDTQQEQ
-186 ACESLAERLVAL
+186 ACERLAERLVAI

-212 FRRRGKTNDALRQFL
+212 LRHRGKTNDAFRQFL

-237 GVEPEEATR
+237 GIEPEQTTQ
-246 ALVERIDASRMEH
+246 ALVERIEAPNTDRLKS
-259 PSEPTAAGG
+259 P
-268 RPGIELSRSEEA
+268 A
-280 AEPPR
+280 AEGGPLEPGPPCIEPKPEPAR
-285 PAVSIPEKPSIAV
+285 PAVPEKPSITV

-312 FTDGVVEEITAALSH
+312 FTDGVVEEITTALSH

-340 AYKGQA
+340 AYKGQR
-346 VDVKRVARELGV
+346 VDVTRVARELGV

-397 SEVFELQDL
+397 SQVFELQDL

-431 TDSLDAYDHYL
+431 TESLDAYDHYL

-475 AQGAAAWCYFWRMA
+475 AEGAAAWCYFWRMA
-489 NGWMSDREKETAE
+489 NGWMTDRQTETAE

-542 DRALVLNPNCAA
+542 DRALMLNPNCAA

-571 AIEHLSRARRLSPL
+571 AIEHMSRARRLSPL

-592 QSFTAFAHF
+592 QCFTAFAHF
-601 VAGRHDAAWPLAE
+601 VAGRYDAAWPLAE

-628 VAAASNA
+628 VAAASSA
-635 MAGRLDAASKYVSRS
+635 MAGRPDAAARHIARS
-650 LALDPELALSNLKHR
+650 LQLDPELRLSNLKHR
-665 VGQIRPDYFARYVE
+665 VGQIRPDYFAGYVE
-679 ALRVAGLPE
+679 ALRLAGLPE

>member
-1 MLLCPR
+1 M
-7 AFLTGAGVHIRL
+7 HIRL

-47 VLAGPKGLRRERVA
+47 VLAGPKGLRRERMA
-61 AMLWAGSGEQQAR
+61 TMLWAGSGEQQAR

-88 PSTGD
+88 PFTGD

-108 ANANEADI
+108 ANADEADI
-116 WVFDRNCQ
+116 WVFDRKRQ

-143 DGPSFPGEIDE
+143 DGLSSPGEIDE
-154 WIVPLRANCTR
+154 WLAPLRANYIR
-165 KALDLVERLSL
+165 KALDLAERLSL
-176 LPELGPSGEQ
+176 LPEFGSHEEQ
-186 ACESLAERLVAL
+186 ACGTLAEQLVAL

-212 FRRRGKTNDALRQFL
+212 FRRRGKTNDAFRQFL
-227 ACKEALKREL
+227 TCKEALKREL

-246 ALVERIDASRMEH
+246 ALVERIEAPDME
-259 PSEPTAAGG
+259 PREPITDSG
-268 RPGIELSRSEEA
+268 PPEVEVSLLEEKA
-280 AEPPR
+280 QR
-285 PAVSIPEKPSIAV
+285 PAVSVPEKPSIAV
-298 LPFQNMSGDAEQEY
+298 LPFQNMSGDAEQDY
-312 FTDGVVEEITAALSH
+312 FTDGVVEEITTALSH

-346 VDVKRVARELGV
+346 VDVTRVARELGV
-358 RYVLEGSVRRAGSRL
+358 RYVLEGSVRKAGSRL

-431 TDSLDAYDHYL
+431 TESLDAYDHYL

-475 AQGAAAWCYFWRMA
+475 TQGAAAWCYFWRMA
-489 NGWMSDREKETAE
+489 NGWMTDRQKETAE

-542 DRALVLNPNCAA
+542 DRALALNPNCAA

-571 AIEHLSRARRLSPL
+571 AIEHMSRARRLSPL
-585 DPLTFFM
+585 DPLSFFM

-601 VAGRHDAAWPLAE
+601 VAGRYDAAWPLAE

-635 MAGRLDAASKYVSRS
+635 MAGRLDAASKHIARS
-650 LALDPELALSNLKHR
+650 LALDPELTLSNLKHR
-665 VGQIRPDYFARYVE
+665 VGQIRPAYFAKYVE
-679 ALRVAGLPE
+679 ALRLAGLPE

>member
-1 MLLCPR
+1 M
-7 AFLTGAGVHIRL
+7 HIRL

-47 VLAGPKGLRRERVA
+47 VLAGPKGLRRDRAA

-108 ANANEADI
+108 APADEADI
-116 WVFDRNCQ
+116 WIFDRGCQ
-124 ADDGMSL
+124 ADDGASL
-131 AAAADLYRGELL
+131 AAAADLYRSELL
-143 DGPSFPGEIDE
+143 DGQSSPGEIDD
-154 WIVPLRANCTR
+154 WLAPLRSNYTR

-176 LPELGPSGEQ
+176 LPELGPREEEVCK
-186 ACESLAERLVAL
+186 ALAERLVAL

-212 FRRRGKTNDALRQFL
+212 FRRRGKTNDAFRQFL

-237 GVEPEEATR
+237 DVEPEEATR
-246 ALVERIDASRMEH
+246 ALVERIEATAELG
-259 PSEPTAAGG
+259 EPAADRG
-268 RPGIELSRSEEA
+268 PPQAELSLLEA
-280 AEPPR
+280 KAAR
-285 PAVSIPEKPSIAV
+285 PAVSVPEKPSIAV

-312 FTDGVVEEITAALSH
+312 FTDGVVEEITTALSH

-346 VDVKRVARELGV
+346 VEVTRVARELGV

-380 EAAAGVSLWADR
+380 EAAAGVTLWADR

-406 VASSVIGAISPR
+406 VASSVVGAISPR

-431 TDSLDAYDHYL
+431 TESLDAYDHYL

-466 IELDPDFAA
+466 VELDPDFAA
-475 AQGAAAWCYFWRMA
+475 AEGAAAWCYFWRMA
-489 NGWMSDREKETAE
+489 NRWMTDRQKETAE
-502 VSRLVGNVAIAGQD
+502 VSRLVGNVAISGQD
-516 DAVALAFSGL
+516 DAVALAFGGL
-526 ALGYVI
+526 ALGYVV
-532 GDYEAGSALA
+532 GDYEAASALA
-542 DRALVLNPNCAA
+542 DRALVLNPNCAT
-554 AWSASGC
+554 AWSASGY
-561 LKACHDDPDI
+561 LKSCYDDPDI

-592 QSFTAFAHF
+592 QTCTAFAHF
-601 VAGRHDAAWPLAE
+601 VAGRYDVAWPLAE
-614 AASRAQPYYLTGLR
+614 AASRTQPYYLTGLR

-635 MAGRLDAASKYVSRS
+635 MAGRLDAASKHIARS
-650 LALDPELALSNLKHR
+650 LALDPELTLANLTH
-665 VGQIRPDYFARYVE
+665 VAGHIRPAYFVKYFE
-679 ALRVAGLPE
+679 ALRLAGLPE

>member
-1 MLLCPR
+1 M
-7 AFLTGAGVHIRL
+7 
-19 LGGIEVVSA
+19 
-28 GGQPLHFATR
+28 HFATR

-93 EAIRIEGNADTIWLA
+93 EAIRLEGNADTIWLA
-108 ANANEADI
+108 ANADEADI
-116 WVFDRNCQ
+116 WIFDQKIQ
-124 ADDGMSL
+124 ADDGENL
-131 AAAADLYRGELL
+131 ATAADFYRGDLL
-143 DGPSFPGEIDE
+143 DGVSLPHEIDE
-154 WIVPLRANCTR
+154 WLAPFRANYTR
-165 KALDLVERLSL
+165 KALDLAERLSL
-176 LPELGPSGEQ
+176 LPELGSRQEQ
-186 ACESLAERLVAL
+186 ACESLAERLVSL

-212 FRRRGKTNDALRQFL
+212 FRRRGRTNDAFRQFL

-237 GVEPEEATR
+237 SVEPEEATR
-246 ALVERIDASRMEH
+246 ALVERIEAPPEH
-259 PSEPTAAGG
+259 LKEPIAEGG
-268 RPGIELSRSEEA
+268 LPTRPEA
-280 AEPPR
+280 KAEPLR
-285 PAVSIPEKPSIAV
+285 PTVSMPEKPSIAV

-312 FTDGVVEEITAALSH
+312 FTDGVVEEITTALSH
-327 VNWLFVIARNSAF
+327 VSWLFVIARNSAF
-340 AYKGQA
+340 AYKGHA
-346 VDVKRVARELGV
+346 VDVTRVARELGV
-358 RYVLEGSVRRAGSRL
+358 RYVLEGSVRKAGSRL
-373 RVAGQLV
+373 RVAGQLI
-380 EAAAGVSLWADR
+380 EAASGVNLWADR
-392 FEGDV
+392 FEGGV

-431 TDSLDAYDHYL
+431 TESLDAYDHYL

-457 EALPQFYKA
+457 AALPQFYKA

-475 AQGAAAWCYFWRMA
+475 AEGAAAWCYFWRMA
-489 NGWMSDREKETAE
+489 NGWMTDPQKETAE
-502 VSRLVGNVAIAGQD
+502 VSRLAGNVAIAGQD

-592 QSFTAFAHF
+592 QCFTAFAHF
-601 VAGRHDAAWPLAE
+601 TAGRYDAAWPIAE

-635 MAGRLDAASKYVSRS
+635 MAGRLDAASKHIAGS
-650 LALDPELALSNLKHR
+650 LRLDPELTLSNLKHR
-665 VGQIRPDYFARYVE
+665 VGLIKPDYFARYVE
-679 ALRVAGLPE
+679 ALRLAGLPE

>member
-1 MLLCPR
+1 
-7 AFLTGAGVHIRL
+7 
-19 LGGIEVVSA
+19 
-28 GGQPLHFATR
+28 
-38 KTSLLFAAL
+38 
-47 VLAGPKGLRRERVA
+47 
-61 AMLWAGSGEQQAR
+61 MLWAGSGEQQAR

-88 PSTGD
+88 PSAGD
-93 EAIRIEGNADTIWLA
+93 ETIRIEGNADTIWLA
-108 ANANEADI
+108 ANADEADI
-116 WVFDRNCQ
+116 WIFDRKIQ
-124 ADDGMSL
+124 ADDGASL
-131 AAAADLYRGELL
+131 AAAADFYRGDLL
-143 DGPSFPGEIDE
+143 DGLSFSHEIDE
-154 WIVPLRANCTR
+154 WLAPLRANYTR

-176 LPELGPSGEQ
+176 LPELGPREEQ
-186 ACESLAERLVAL
+186 ACERLAERLVTL

-212 FRRRGKTNDALRQFL
+212 FHRHGKTNDAFRQFL

-246 ALVERIDASRMEH
+246 ALVERIEAPNMGRLK
-259 PSEPTAAGG
+259 EPMADGG
-268 RPGIELSRSEEA
+268 PPEIGLSRLEA
-280 AEPPR
+280 KVEPLR
-285 PAVSIPEKPSIAV
+285 PTVSVPEKPSIAV
-298 LPFQNMSGDAEQEY
+298 LPFQNMSGDAEQDY
-312 FTDGVVEEITAALSH
+312 FTDGVVEEITTALSH
-327 VNWLFVIARNSAF
+327 VSWLFVIARNSAF

-346 VDVKRVARELGV
+346 VDVTRVARELGV
-358 RYVLEGSVRRAGSRL
+358 RYVLEGSVRKAGSRL
-373 RVAGQLV
+373 RVAGQLI

-392 FEGDV
+392 FEGGV

-406 VASSVIGAISPR
+406 VASSVIGAISPK

-431 TDSLDAYDHYL
+431 TESLDAYDHYL
-442 RGMASLYRWTREGLE
+442 RGMASLYCWTREGQE
-457 EALPQFYKA
+457 VALPQFYKA

-475 AQGAAAWCYFWRMA
+475 AKGAAAWCYFWRMA
-489 NGWMSDREKETAE
+489 NGWMTDPQKERAE
-502 VSRLVGNVAIAGQD
+502 VSRLAGNVAIADQD

-532 GDYEAGSALA
+532 GDYEAGSALV

-592 QSFTAFAHF
+592 QCFTAFAHF
-601 VAGRHDAAWPLAE
+601 AAGRYDAAWPLAE

-635 MAGRLDAASKYVSRS
+635 MAGRLDAASKHIARS
-650 LALDPELALSNLKHR
+650 LRLDPELTLSNLKHR

-679 ALRVAGLPE
+679 ALRLAGLPE

>member
-1 MLLCPR
+1 M
-7 AFLTGAGVHIRL
+7 
-19 LGGIEVVSA
+19 
-28 GGQPLHFATR
+28 HFATR

-93 EAIRIEGNADTIWLA
+93 ETIRIEGNADTIWLA
-108 ANANEADI
+108 ANADEADI
-116 WVFDRNCQ
+116 WIFDRKIQ
-124 ADDGMSL
+124 ADDGESL
-131 AAAADLYRGELL
+131 AAAADFYRGDLL
-143 DGPSFPGEIDE
+143 DGLSFPHEIDE
-154 WIVPLRANCTR
+154 WLAPFRANYTR
-165 KALDLVERLSL
+165 KALDLAERLSL
-176 LPELGPSGEQ
+176 LPELGSREEQ
-186 ACESLAERLVAL
+186 ACETLAERLVSL

-212 FRRRGKTNDALRQFL
+212 FQRRGKTNDAFRQFL

-246 ALVERIDASRMEH
+246 ALVERIEAPSMERLK
-259 PSEPTAAGG
+259 EPTADGG
-268 RPGIELSRSEEA
+268 PPEVEPSRLDA
-280 AEPPR
+280 KAEPPR
-285 PAVSIPEKPSIAV
+285 PTVSVPERPSIAV

-312 FTDGVVEEITAALSH
+312 FTDGVVEEITTALSH

-340 AYKGQA
+340 AYKGHA
-346 VDVKRVARELGV
+346 VDVTRVARELGV
-358 RYVLEGSVRRAGSRL
+358 RYVLEGSVRKAGSRL
-373 RVAGQLV
+373 RVAGQLI
-380 EAAAGVSLWADR
+380 EAASGVNLWADR
-392 FEGDV
+392 FEGSV

-431 TDSLDAYDHYL
+431 TESLDAYDHYL

-489 NGWMSDREKETAE
+489 NGWMTDPQQEAAE
-502 VSRLVGNVAIAGQD
+502 VSRLAGNVAIAGQD

-532 GDYEAGSALA
+532 GDYEAGSALV

-571 AIEHLSRARRLSPL
+571 AIEHLSRASRLSPL
-585 DPLTFFM
+585 DPLSFFM
-592 QSFTAFAHF
+592 QCFTAFAHF
-601 VAGRHDAAWPLAE
+601 VAGRNEAAWPIAE

-635 MAGRLDAASKYVSRS
+635 MAGRLDAASKHIARS
-650 LALDPELALSNLKHR
+650 LLLDPELTLSSLKHR
-665 VGQIRPDYFARYVE
+665 VGLIRPDYFGRYVE
-679 ALRVAGLPE
+679 ALRLAGLPE